1 MADPDEH
8 PAKPSGSAQVAEDL
22 VDAAT
27 GLDGRAWQTLRDLVL
42 RPWTMIQRAAFD
54 HDPRY
59 VSAVKL
65 SLAMSTLSIVLMSW
79 LVPSEAYFDRL
90 RVSSPEAWAQ
100 LTAQLDAHGVC
111 FPHFADRFSS
121 RHELLNTIATLFEC
135 GVFGLF
141 LYVLDRARPYLSH
154 LNFVLYCYS
163 LWLLATAPLQFV
175 VVADLGGSGFLAG
188 VGMIVLLPG
197 LMLMGLRRLYPAPWL
212 RQVVRGSMLLVLTA
226 VLLGATVV
234 MISSGAMAWTR
245 ASFGL

>member
-1 MADPDEH
+1 MADPDER

-27 GLDGRAWQTLRDLVL
+27 GLDGRAWETLRDLVL
-42 RPWTMIQRAAFD
+42 RPWDMIQRAAFD
-54 HDPRY
+54 QDPRY

-79 LVPSEAYFDRL
+79 LVPSEAYFDQL
-90 RVSSPEAWAQ
+90 RVSAPQAWAQ
-100 LTAQLDAHGVC
+100 LSAELDAHGVC

-135 GVFGLF
+135 GVFAVF
-141 LYVLDRARPYLSH
+141 LYGFDRARPLLSH

-163 LWLLATAPLQFV
+163 LWLLVTAPLQFV
-175 VVADLGGSGFLAG
+175 VVADIGGSGFVGAL
-188 VGMIVLLPG
+188 GMILLLPG
-197 LMLMGLRRLYPAPWL
+197 LMLMGLRRLYPASLP
-212 RQVVRGSMLLVLTA
+212 RQLVRGLSLLVLTA
-226 VLLGATVV
+226 VLFGGTVV